1 VAAVDYDVIVVGGGV
16 IGLAAAWHA
25 ARAGARVRLV
35 ERFDFGHERGSSG
48 GSSRFFRVM
57 HGHPTLTRLAAG
69 PAERAWRELEADTA
83 RALLTA
89 VEVLFF
95 GAADVP
101 TPQGSLADCRRSL
114 DALGIAYEAHDA
126 ASLGR
131 RYPALAPMPSDHIG
145 LVQPAAVIHADEAQ
159 RALID
164 AGRARGATLAAHEVV
179 TRIARSR
186 SGIAVTTD
194 RATWLARAVI
204 VAAGAWTNDLLAP
217 LGVALDLEVWE
228 MTYAHHEASGGFRY
242 PMWCYFGRPDAAG
255 EHLYYGVPP
264 VTFDPA
270 MKVGTNWT
278 RRRSATPDERTGEP
292 DAALIALQGR
302 FLARA
307 FHGVAADAIPGSA
320 RTCLYVM
327 TADGRPVLD
336 VVPDAA
342 GRRDVAVFAGETG
355 QSFKFAPL
363 IGRLL
368 TELVLGDRPS
378 EDIGALSIAR
388 PGIVRSRD
396 TAARE

>member
-1 VAAVDYDVIVVGGGV
+1 
-16 IGLAAAWHA
+16 
-25 ARAGARVRLV
+25 
-35 ERFDFGHERGSSG
+35 
-48 GSSRFFRVM
+48 
-57 HGHPTLTRLAAG
+57 
-69 PAERAWRELEADTA
+69 
-83 RALLTA
+83 
-89 VEVLFF
+89 
-95 GAADVP
+95 
-101 TPQGSLADCRRSL
+101 
-114 DALGIAYEAHDA
+114 
-126 ASLGR
+126 
-131 RYPALAPMPSDHIG
+131 
-145 LVQPAAVIHADEAQ
+145 
-159 RALID
+159 
-164 AGRARGATLAAHEVV
+164 
-179 TRIARSR
+179 
-186 SGIAVTTD
+186 
-194 RATWLARAVI
+194 VI
-204 VAAGAWTNDLLAP
+204 VAAGAWTNELLAP

-228 MTYAHHEASGGFRY
+228 MTYARHETSGGFRY

-307 FHGVAADAIPGSA
+307 FRGVAADAIPGSA

-342 GRRDVAVFAGETG
+342 GRRDVAVFTGETG

-378 EDIGALSIAR
+378 EDIAALSIAR